1 MKQVNNMLSKE
12 DGELLIK
19 VAREAIK
26 TYLENKKVMEPP
38 RVPPHLREKRGV
50 FVTLNKNGDLRGCI
64 GFPEPIK
71 PLIDGVVGAAIA
83 AATSDPRF
91 PPVTLNELK
100 EIQIEI
106 SVLTKPEPIKVK
118 DPKEYPKMIK
128 IGQDGLILERGFY
141 KGLLLPQ
148 VAVEWGFDEE
158 EFLCNTCLKAG
169 LPPDC
174 WYDQETKVYK
184 FQAQIFQEKP
194 P

>member
-1 MKQVNNMLSKE
+1 MLSKE
-12 DGELLIK
+12 DGRLLIK
-19 VAREAIK
+19 TARKAIK
-26 TYLENKKVMEPP
+26 TYLEKGKIINPP
-38 RVPPHLREKRGV
+38 MVPSHLKDKMGV

-71 PLIDGVVGAAIA
+71 PLIEGVIEAAVA
-83 AATSDPRF
+83 SATSDPRF
-91 PPVTLNELK
+91 HPVTADELDK
-100 EIQIEI
+100 IQIEV
-106 SVLTKPEPIKVK
+106 SVLTKPELIKVK
-118 DPKEYPKMIK
+118 DPREYPKRIK
-128 IGQDGLILERGFY
+128 VGVDGLIIEKGPY

-184 FQAQIFQEKP
+184 FQAQIFQEKKD
-194 P
+194 

>member
-1 MKQVNNMLSKE
+1 MLSKE
-12 DGELLIK
+12 DGRLLIK
-19 VAREAIK
+19 VARKAIR
-26 TYLENKKVMEPP
+26 TYLEEGRIMDPP
-38 RVPPHLREKRGV
+38 RVPSHLREKMGV

-71 PLIDGVVGAAIA
+71 PLIEGVIEAAVA
-83 AATSDPRF
+83 SATSDPRF
-91 PPVTLNELK
+91 RPVTLEEFE
-100 EIQIEI
+100 EIQIEV

-118 DPKEYPKMIK
+118 DPREYPERIK
-128 IGQDGLILERGFY
+128 VGVDGLIIEKGPY

-174 WYDQETKVYK
+174 WYDQDTRVYK
-184 FQAQIFQEKP
+184 FQAQIFQEKELSERS
-194 P
+194 

>member
-1 MKQVNNMLSKE
+1 MLSKE

-19 VAREAIK
+19 VARKAIK
-26 TYLENKKVMEPP
+26 TYLENKMKIEPP
-38 RVPPHLREKRGV
+38 MVPSHLKEKRGV

-71 PLIDGVVGAAIA
+71 PLIDGVIEAAIA

-91 PPVTLNELK
+91 PPVTLDELNK
-100 EIQIEI
+100 IRIEV
-106 SVLTKPEPIKVK
+106 SVLTKPEPIEVE
-118 DPKEYPKMIK
+118 DPREYPKMIK
-128 IGQDGLILERGFY
+128 VGKDGLIIERGFY

-148 VAVEWGFDEE
+148 VAIEWGFDEE

-174 WYDQETKVYK
+174 WYDNETKIYK
-184 FQAQIFQEKP
+184 FQAQIFHEKT
-194 P
+194 

>member
-1 MKQVNNMLSKE
+1 MLSKE
-12 DGELLIK
+12 DGRLLIK
-19 VAREAIK
+19 IARKAIR
-26 TYLENKKVMEPP
+26 TYLEKGRIIDPP
-38 RVPPHLREKRGV
+38 MVPFHLKEKMGV

-71 PLIDGVVGAAIA
+71 PLIEGVIEAAIA
-83 AATSDPRF
+83 SATSDPRF
-91 PPVTLNELK
+91 HPVTVEEFDK
-100 EIQIEI
+100 IQIEV

-118 DPKEYPKMIK
+118 DPREYPKRIK
-128 IGQDGLILERGFY
+128 VGVDGLIIEKGLH

-174 WYDQETKVYK
+174 WYDEDTRIYK
-184 FQAQIFQEKP
+184 FQAQIFQERELSERS
-194 P
+194 

>member
-1 MKQVNNMLSKE
+1 MIKMLSKE
-12 DGELLIK
+12 DGKLLIK
-19 VAREAIK
+19 VARKAIK
-26 TYLENKKVMEPP
+26 KYLENNRKIEPP
-38 RVPPHLREKRGV
+38 RVPSHLREKRGV
-50 FVTLNKNGDLRGCI
+50 FVTLNKNEDLRGCI

-71 PLIDGVVGAAIA
+71 PLVDAVIEAVIA

-91 PPVTLNELK
+91 HPVTVDELEK
-100 EIQIEI
+100 IQIEV
-106 SVLTKPEPIKVK
+106 SVLTKPELIKVK
-118 DPKEYPKMIK
+118 DPREYPKMIK
-128 IGQDGLILERGFY
+128 VGLDGLIIERGFY

-174 WYDQETKVYK
+174 WYDKETKVYK

-194 P
+194 SIK